1 MKLEKRHIDF
11 ENYCKQIIGL
21 QIISVDYYEIMYDKN
36 NPAPNY
42 KTHYSE
48 IDSIDFSIVLHTTN
62 DKVEIFWDGEFYQF
76 GIGLRINEKSVFDGY
91 QSWDVS
97 DSNLWTNIIGQKIT
111 DLEIAW
117 ELVKTEEQKT
127 GKKEEF
133 IYPQDLT
140 LKFSNGQK
148 VFISAAGFLNQND
161 PEVYGLLDN
170 LTVTTN
176 EDLAKKVKM
185 IS

>member
-1 MKLEKRHIDF
+1 M
-11 ENYCKQIIGL
+11 QIV
-21 QIISVDYYEIMYDKN
+21 SVDYYEIAYDKI
-36 NPAPNY
+36 NPTPNY

-48 IDSIDFSIVLHTTN
+48 IDSIDFSIVLHMTN

-91 QSWDVS
+91 QSWNVS
-97 DSNLWTNIIGQKIT
+97 DSNLWSNITGQKIV

-127 GKKEEF
+127 GKKEEY

-140 LKFSNGQK
+140 LIFSNGQK

-176 EDLAKKVKM
+176 EDLARKVKM